1 MSARGR
7 ASRPVSSIA
16 PRAARPGTRVPAQP
30 RAPVPIPAEQRLTRT
45 RPSSHVAPLAADSR
59 FTQQQLPAWRPTLT
73 PAAVR
78 TRPESPARSIPP
90 ARA

>member
-30 RAPVPIPAEQRLTRT
+30 RAPVPIPAEQRLT
-45 RPSSHVAPLAADSR
+45 APVRLPTSPPPAADSR

-78 TRPESPARSIPP
+78 TRP
-90 ARA
+90 